1 MSVTAFAV
9 TLIFVGVVL
18 PHEQLRYSRGVLT
31 VIHIT
36 NQKNTARCGVFSL
49 SLLNIVVET
58 VWGDVFA
65 TVILKL
71 VFVAGWGVRHDN
83 GCNDVQNTHWEKAG
97 EYNQGRKDN
106 AHKRCIKVEIVSDA
120 TKDPAKDF
128 VV

>member
-1 MSVTAFAV
+1 M
-9 TLIFVGVVL
+9 I
-18 PHEQLRYSRGVLT
+18 
-31 VIHIT
+31 IHIT

-58 VWGDVFA
+58 VWGDVLA

-71 VFVAGWGVRHDN
+71 VFVVSWGIGHNN
-83 GCNDVQNTHWEKAG
+83 GRNDVQNTHWEKAG
-97 EYNQGRKDN
+97 EYDQGRKDN
-106 AHKRCIKVEIVSDA
+106 AHKRCIKVEIVSDT